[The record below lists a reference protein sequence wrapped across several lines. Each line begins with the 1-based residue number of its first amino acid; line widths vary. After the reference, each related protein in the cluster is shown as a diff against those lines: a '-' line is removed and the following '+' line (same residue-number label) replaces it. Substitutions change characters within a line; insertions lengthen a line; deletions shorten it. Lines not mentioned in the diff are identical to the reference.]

1 MPAASSSVASSRHVF
16 ISHSSEDAAVA
27 DKVCRALE
35 SDGLATW
42 ICSRD
47 IQPGQTWAGA
57 ITEGLERSGVFVL
70 LFTANANRSDHVLR
84 EIDLAVKQKVPLL
97 PVRLDGTPLS
107 KDIEYYIN
115 VAHWIAAPDGN
126 VEPQLGK
133 ITSGCR
139 NLLGSTQTP
148 PEKPPLPPR
157 TPVEY
162 KKPRRA
168 PKSKHSETKEALA
181 RIKINRLLEQAG
193 WRFFD
198 DENGRANIQLE
209 PSIKVTKQALD
220 QLGEN
225 FEKTSRGFA
234 DFLLLNAKGFPLI
247 VLEAKAEGLNPLV
260 GKEQAR
266 KYARSQNCRFV
277 ILSNGNLHYFW
288 DLERGNPYII
298 TSFPTPDSIVG
309 YQKAAPDPQ
318 KLITEKISEDY
329 VVLTQRPGYATEAA
343 WKNEAERS
351 RFIDSN
357 NLRFLR
363 PYQLKAIHAIQQSVS
378 KGNDRFLL
386 EMATGTGKTLTAAAI
401 IKLFLR
407 TGNAHRVLFLV
418 DRLELEEQAW
428 KSIDKALSNDFDTVI
443 YKENRDDW
451 RHAEIVVS
459 TVQSLLFGNK
469 YQRLFSPTDFDL
481 VISDEAH
488 RSIGG
493 NARAVFD
500 YFVGYK
506 LGLTATPRDYLRRF
520 DPHRPGV
527 RDPREYERRLMLDTY
542 RTFGCETGDPTFR
555 YSLLDGVRDKFLI
568 NPSVVDARSDVTTRL
583 LSDQGFVV
591 EFTDE
596 DGTQRE
602 ETYQHREFEKRFF
615 SESTNR
621 IFCQTF
627 LEHALRDPISGE
639 LGKSI
644 VFAVSQEHAAK
655 LAQIFNEIA
664 DRIFPGKY
672 QSDFAVQVTSNV
684 DGSQQL
690 TGNFTNNNL
699 LGSGNFLPAYRT
711 SKARVCVTVGMMTTG
726 YDCPDILNLGLFRPI
741 FSPTDFIQIKG
752 RGTRKHDFREQLMD
766 DDHKDA
772 VTDPHKKA
780 FKLFDFFAN
789 CEFFE
794 EEYNYDEVLELP
806 KPREKGSGSGGD
818 GPVRFDGTYINPEQD
833 KIDKVKGYDVGDEG
847 MKIDRMF
854 LEKFEDEVRG
864 NDFIAAS
871 VEAGQ
876 WDRVI
881 DYVNKEYFVKRADQY
896 SLEKL
901 RRSAKVDRRITVRE
915 ILEKIFG
922 LIPGFKSKDDLLEEE
937 FSKFIA
943 DYKPEEVEAIPA
955 LKTYFK
961 AYATSDH
968 VRHII
973 ESGHLTDLATNP
985 NFTTK
990 DFKAVPEKYR
1000 KLIPDYIKDYVSLN
1014 QFQFVA

>member
-1 MPAASSSVASSRHVF
+1 MPSPSRTAFDGRHIFV
-16 ISHSSEDAAVA
+16 SHSSEDSAIAEC
-27 DKVCRALE
+27 VCSSLE
-35 SDGLATW
+35 SEGFATW
-42 ICSRD
+42 LCSRD
-47 IQPGQTWAGA
+47 IKPGQTWAGA
-57 ITEGLERSGVFVL
+57 ITESLGHSSVFVL
-70 LFTANANRSDHVLR
+70 LFTANANNSQHVLR
-84 EIDLAVKQKVPLL
+84 EIDFAVRKKVPIL
-97 PVRLDGTPLS
+97 PVRLDGTKAS
-107 KDIEYYIN
+107 KEIEYYIN
-115 VAHWIAAPDGN
+115 IAHWVSATDGRIDTVLGQIA
-126 VEPQLGK
+126 Q
-133 ITSGCR
+133 GCR
-139 NLLGSTQTP
+139 TLLSNQKR
-148 PEKPPLPPR
+148 ENAAARAKPS
-157 TPVEY
+157 
-162 KKPRRA
+162 RRVPKENVA
-168 PKSKHSETKEALA
+168 PSAPASAPGDKEASA
-181 RIKINRLLEQAG
+181 RIKINRLLELAG

-209 PSIKVTKQALD
+209 PSVKVTKHALD
-220 QLGEN
+220 DLGRN
-225 FEKTSRGFA
+225 FEKTARGFI
-234 DFLLLNAKGFPLI
+234 DFLLLDEKGFPFI
-247 VLEAKAEGLNPLV
+247 VLEAKAEGLNPLA

-266 KYARSQNCRFV
+266 RYARSQNCRFV

-298 TSFPTPDSIVG
+298 TSFPSPSSVSG
-309 YQKAAPDPQ
+309 YKKAVPDPQ
-318 KLITEKISEDY
+318 QLASEKVAEDY
-329 VVLTQRPGYATEAA
+329 VVLTQRPGYASEAA
-343 WKNEAERS
+343 WKNESERLQ
-351 RFIDSN
+351 FIASN
-357 NLRFLR
+357 KLRFLR
-363 PYQLKAIHAIQQSVS
+363 PYQLKAVHAIQQSAA

-418 DRLELEEQAW
+418 DRLELEEQAL
-428 KSIDKALSNDFDTVI
+428 KAFRQILSHDFKAVI

-520 DPHRPGV
+520 DPHRSGV

-542 RTFGCETGDPTFR
+542 RTFGCESGDPTFR
-555 YSLLDGVRDKFLI
+555 YSLLDGVRDGFLI

-583 LSDQGFVV
+583 LSEYGFVV
-591 EFTDE
+591 DFTDD
-596 DGTQRE
+596 DGNPCE
-602 ETYQHREFEKRFF
+602 ESYHHREFEKRFF
-615 SESTNR
+615 SEATNQ
-621 IFCQTF
+621 IFCKTF
-627 LEHALRDPISGE
+627 LEHALRDPVSGE
-639 LGKSI
+639 IGKSI
-644 VFAVSQEHAAK
+644 IFAVSQQHAAK
-655 LAQIFNEIA
+655 LTQILNGMA
-664 DRIFPGKY
+664 DRMFPEKY
-672 QSDFAVQVTSNV
+672 QSDFAVQVTSNI
-684 DGSQQL
+684 DGSQQF
-690 TGNFTNNNL
+690 TVNFTNNNL

-726 YDCPDILNLGLFRPI
+726 YDCPDILNLGLFRPV

-752 RGTRKHDFREQLMD
+752 RGTRKHDFREQLHD
-766 DDHKDA
+766 DTHKQA
-772 VTDPHKKA
+772 VKEPHKKS

-794 EEYNYDEVLELP
+794 EKYNYDEVLELP
-806 KPREKGSGSGGD
+806 KPRPKGSGGNGG
-818 GPVRFDGTYINPEQD
+818 GPVVYEGTHENLGPDVLQTL
-833 KIDKVKGYDVGDEG
+833 KVQNIGPEG

-854 LEKFEDEVRG
+854 FEKFEDEVRG
-864 NDFIAAS
+864 NDFISAS

-881 DYVNKEYFVKRADQY
+881 DYVNTEFFGKRGDQY

-901 RRSAKVDRRITVRE
+901 RSAAGVDRRITIRE

-922 LIPGFKSKDDLLEEE
+922 LIPGFKSRDDLLEEE
-937 FSKFIA
+937 FSKFIS
-943 DYKPEEVEAIPA
+943 DYKPQEAGAVPA

-968 VRHII
+968 LRHII

-1014 QFQFVA
+1014 QFVA